1 MRHNSL
7 FLFARTHIIR
17 NLISPSFFSV
27 ILLDISMTVAL
38 IRIISWKILRLRQ
51 YTRDA
56 ITICHQTDRRN
67 LRDGGDQKAIPAKL
81 RR

>member
-1 MRHNSL
+1 MRHNLL
-7 FLFARTHIIR
+7 FLFARAHIIR
-17 NLISPSFFSV
+17 NLISPLFFSLSYIV
-27 ILLDISMTVAL
+27 DTVAL

-51 YTRDA
+51 YTWRDY
-56 ITICHQTDRRN
+56 DMSSNWSRN